1 MNMSTT
7 KKRLN
12 ISLSPELEAAVAE
25 IARRDKTP
33 QATKISQLLEIA
45 LELEEDEVWDRV
57 AMRRDTKDARFIDHA
72 QAWK

>member
-1 MNMSTT
+1 MSTT

-25 IARRDKTP
+25 IAKRDKTP

-45 LELEEDEVWDRV
+45 LELEEDEVWDKIV
-57 AMRRDTKDARFIDHA
+57 MQRDKRDAVFVEHV